1 MSEDCV
7 FSGPITESGPEAMPD
22 IALVEQVC
30 SEIVYER
37 EAVAE
42 IGSEA
47 VRWVIYGEAWEF
59 RGGAFYVTEL
69 FGDRRRQLVGE
80 RRGVPPGPWR
90 HCASCGCEVC
100 RLGPAYRLVS
110 QQSAPCWPRQAK
122 RKGRAAGRRPA
133 LSSCC
138 RGPRRPVSDERETQ

>member
-90 HCASCGCEVC
+90 HCASCG
-100 RLGPAYRLVS
+100 
-110 QQSAPCWPRQAK
+110 SARCAVWAPPS
-122 RKGRAAGRRPA
+122 G
-133 LSSCC
+133 S
-138 RGPRRPVSDERETQ
+138 